1 MKKTWLTA
9 LAMAGALAASG
20 AQASSVHF
28 DFRGDALDGSN
39 QMTESGITVTAY
51 AGQYDDNADFNLW
64 NPGTWPTNQNEDA
77 ITTLDCSTSSSCSR
91 TVADTSLGLGVGG
104 RHDSAWIDGFNGN
117 DLLTL
122 RFSREVNFHDVVFAG
137 WDSRYDSFDLFVDGV
152 LVAPEERTGSGAFSL
167 AGLTGTFIS
176 FGADAW
182 DDAFKVESINI
193 APVPLPA
200 TALML
205 LAGLGG
211 FAFFRRG
218 MVVA

>member
-1 MKKTWLTA
+1 MAYRAGSRLCHCGIECAGFFRA
-9 LAMAGALAASG
+9 LRLQGRC
-20 AQASSVHF
+20 V
-28 DFRGDALDGSN
+28 DASN

-167 AGLTGTFIS
+167 AGLTGTLHQLRC
-176 FGADAW
+176 GR
-182 DDAFKVESINI
+182 VGRC
-193 APVPLPA
+193 LQ
-200 TALML
+200 
-205 LAGLGG
+205 G
-211 FAFFRRG
+211 
-218 MVVA
+218 